1 MEKKQCLIL
10 GFKDVD
16 DHLVNLKISDPKPD
30 LTEEQVKTAMES
42 IIEKNVFESQNGDLK
57 TIVTASIVTT
67 TENTLV

>member
-16 DHLVNLKISDPKPD
+16 DHTVNLKISDPKPD

-67 TENTLV
+67 TEDTLV